1 MSQRKEKYTPFL
13 RRVGLTAYAIAFIG
27 GISTAVICR
36 VNGVKTDESI
46 VSGAIFGMCVLA
58 LFAAGCLIVL
68 IYQGA
73 VGVVRWI
80 EFALFSRKD

>member
-1 MSQRKEKYTPFL
+1 MSQRKPKYTPFL
-13 RRVGLTAYAIAFIG
+13 RRVGLTVYAIAFIG
-27 GISTAVICR
+27 GISTAVICLLS
-36 VNGVKTDESI
+36 GVKTDESI

-58 LFAAGCLIVL
+58 LFVAGGLLVL

-80 EFALFSRKD
+80 ESALLSRKD